1 MKKFN
6 VILLLNPECTHILMC
21 LRRRQPYLGKYNLV
35 GGKLE
40 AGKEPLTAAYRE
52 LREETA
58 VTPDDVTLRPL
69 ITLLYHRQDI
79 ELQAYTG
86 RLRHDV
92 TLVEEAHPLVW
103 MSIEENFFDM
113 ERFAGEGNI
122 GHMLAQLR
130 MDWNAL
136 NAP

>member
-1 MKKFN
+1 MKKYN

-21 LRRRQPYLGKYNLV
+21 LRRRPPYLGKYNLV

-40 AGKEPLTAAYRE
+40 PGEGFLAAAYRE

-58 VTPDDVTLRPL
+58 VTEADVTLRPL
-69 ITLLYHRQDI
+69 MTFLYHRQDI

-86 RLRHDV
+86 RLRHEV
-92 TLVEEAHPLVW
+92 TLAEEVHPLTW
-103 MSIEENFFDM
+103 MSIEENFYDM

-130 MDWNAL
+130 MDWEAL
-136 NAP
+136 TAP